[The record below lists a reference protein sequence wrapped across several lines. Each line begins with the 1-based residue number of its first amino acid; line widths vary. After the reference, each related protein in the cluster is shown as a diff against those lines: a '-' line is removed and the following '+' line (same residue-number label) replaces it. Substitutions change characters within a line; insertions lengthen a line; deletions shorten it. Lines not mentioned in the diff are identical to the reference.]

1 MIDRDG
7 FRPNIGIV
15 LLNSRNEVFWAQRVR
30 DHAWQ
35 FPQGGID
42 YGESPVQAM
51 YRELHEETGLLPQH
65 VEVLGRTRNWLR
77 YEVPDE
83 LIRRRGRGPGRFRG
97 QKQIWFLLRLV
108 GHDGDICL
116 GATDHAEFEAWRWK
130 NYWVPVDAIIEF
142 KREVY
147 RCALAELSRFL
158 RRANDGAGR
167 SSTHSGYV
175 SEQSRRSGMS

>member
-1 MIDRDG
+1 MVDRDG

-15 LLNSRNEVFWAQRVR
+15 IVNSRNQVFWAQRVR

-42 YGESPVQAM
+42 FGESPVQAM
-51 YRELHEETGLLPQH
+51 YRELREETGLLPEH
-65 VEVLGRTRNWLR
+65 VAVLGRTRNWLR
-77 YEVPDE
+77 YEVPDRF
-83 LIRRRGRGPGRFRG
+83 IKRRGAGHRGHFRG

-108 GHDGDICL
+108 GPERDICL
-116 GATDHAEFEAWRWK
+116 CATDHAEFEAWSWK
-130 NYWVPVDAIIEF
+130 NYWMPVDAIVEF

-158 RRANDGAGR
+158 RGSITGPVDL
-167 SSTHSGYV
+167 T
-175 SEQSRRSGMS
+175 SRNNAAVDRRML